1 MTTEPVQEVR
11 YRQAFL
17 LTHKSFATAEEVLDH
32 LFEQFH
38 ITPPTD
44 LSSNELEQWKERR
57 LRPTRRRVLTV
68 LQVWADEYGL
78 LQDDHHLAPR
88 VVNFVSAITSPLPL
102 ANAAREVL
110 KSLERFVSDIIT
122 TVFCAVRLTVPLPDL
137 GHPRN
142 PALCAGQSQTTQE
155 GEEHQGRP
163 SAHGRKSGSRTPL
176 HAGTEA
182 LQQDTPTRMY
192 QLGAEP

>member
-57 LRPTRRRVLTV
+57 LRPTRRRVLNV
-68 LQVWADEYGL
+68 LQVWVDEYGL

-88 VVNFVSAITSPLPL
+88 VVNFVSAITAPLPL
-102 ANAAREVL
+102 ANAAHEVL
-110 KSLERFVSDIIT
+110 KSLERFVSDIIAI
-122 TVFCAVRLTVPLPDL
+122 VFSAVCLTVLLSDL
-137 GHPRN
+137 GYPWN
-142 PALCAGQSQTTQE
+142 PAFCTSQSQTTQE
-155 GEEHQGRP
+155 GKKHQG
-163 SAHGRKSGSRTPL
+163 
-176 HAGTEA
+176 
-182 LQQDTPTRMY
+182 
-192 QLGAEP
+192 